1 MDDLGEL
8 RDVTVTEPWHD
19 DAKDWERRVEALR
32 IARQVDLMA
41 RDVAQPHVPTY
52 TYDDAEQELL
62 DMSVPRNND
71 GDRDKLQDFHIQELQ
86 AGYNRMHGV
95 LFGSNGDGGAIKRLE
110 DGNERNFAALKLI
123 SDDLAKMR
131 IELAKRDVMIE
142 QVRKDID
149 SVAVIAREN
158 KSREGRVWQKAKDA
172 AIPLILL
179 GVFYLIASGVHE
191 WVLSAL

>member
-149 SVAVIAREN
+149 SVAVIARDN

-191 WVLSAL
+191 WVRGAL

>member
-8 RDVTVTEPWHD
+8 TDITVTEPWHD
-19 DAKDWERRVEALR
+19 DEKDWERRVEALR
-32 IARQVDLMA
+32 IARQVDLMS

-62 DMSVPRNND
+62 DMAVPRNND

-191 WVLSAL
+191 WVRGAL

>member
-62 DMSVPRNND
+62 DMAVPRNND